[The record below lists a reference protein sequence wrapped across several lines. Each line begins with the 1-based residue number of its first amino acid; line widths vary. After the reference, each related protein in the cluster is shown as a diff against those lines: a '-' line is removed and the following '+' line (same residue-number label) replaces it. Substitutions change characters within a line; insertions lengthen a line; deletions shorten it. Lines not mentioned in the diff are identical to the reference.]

1 MANKQI
7 LEFDEK
13 EIPAARD
20 QLLLQDGDS
29 NIYLRASLANLIRR
43 KETLNF
49 VIGDGS
55 GVPAVGPIGHLYLP
69 LESVVVVRG
78 WRMSSLDGSSGSA
91 QVDLWHD
98 QNRSSANN
106 TDSICGSGNEPGLS
120 SQSENSSSSLSAWT
134 KTTLEGGC
142 LVVNLDSIT
151 SLTQLT
157 LALDV
162 EIAPAVEE
170 T

>member
-7 LEFDEK
+7 MEFTEK
-13 EIPAARD
+13 LAPQEAD
-20 QLLLQDGDS
+20 MLLLQDGAS
-29 NIYLRASLANLIRR
+29 EVYHRATLANLTRR
-43 KETLNF
+43 AETLNF

-55 GVPAVGPIGHLYLP
+55 AVPGTGLVGHIYLP
-69 LESVVVVRG
+69 LGCVVTVNG

-98 QNRSSANN
+98 ANRISASNA
-106 TDSICGSGNEPGLS
+106 DSICGGNEPALS
-120 SQSENSSSSLSAWT
+120 SQSENSASGLSGWS
-134 KTTLEGGC
+134 KTALEGGC

-151 SLTQLT
+151 SITQLT

-162 EIAPAVEE
+162 EIALAAEE
-170 T
+170 V